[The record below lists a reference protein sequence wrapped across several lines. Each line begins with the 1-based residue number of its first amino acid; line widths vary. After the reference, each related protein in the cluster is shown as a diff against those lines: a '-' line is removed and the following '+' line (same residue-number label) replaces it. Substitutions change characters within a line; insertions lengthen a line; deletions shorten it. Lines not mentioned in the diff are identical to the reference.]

1 MRDGRLAVGF
11 TFSVQVVD
19 IGIACESKPVLV
31 SRKAWRP
38 GCAMVTDEDEIA
50 FLLTE
55 QKKSTDPKIYG
66 ILYSKMI
73 EMPVTMSLTLF
84 VPSPILIIFN

>member
-50 FLLTE
+50 FLLTVNKRKV
-55 QKKSTDPKIYG
+55 QTPKYNMVYYIR
-66 ILYSKMI
+66 K
-73 EMPVTMSLTLF
+73 
-84 VPSPILIIFN
+84 